1 MTEQKTERQW
11 ALENFVSRID
21 ELEKV
26 IGPQAR
32 PVIESVKAKIIEG
45 LAARD
50 RGDQQGSMTAIATAM
65 TEIAQ
70 LAEGLDDAEGQ
81 LMRGL
86 TQQFFTSLS
95 RGDEG
100 GAERDLDAIQARTGK
115 PKTNVRS

>member
-1 MTEQKTERQW
+1 MTEPKTERQW
-11 ALENFVSRID
+11 ALENFVTRID

-26 IGPQAR
+26 IGPHAR
-32 PVIESVKAKIIEG
+32 PVIESVKAKMLEG

-50 RGDQQGSMTAIATAM
+50 RGDQAASMAAIAQAM

-70 LAEGLDDAEGQ
+70 LADGLDGAEGQ

-100 GAERDLDAIQARTGK
+100 GAERDLDAIQARAGK
-115 PKTNVRS
+115 PKTDVRS